1 MCVLFDVV
9 DRPIDNVDGV
19 DIILVSLTYP
29 GELCGQQ
36 LPAA

>member
-9 DRPIDNVDGV
+9 DRPIVDGV

-29 GELCGQQ
+29 VGELCGQQ
-36 LPAA
+36 LPAT